1 MKLKINRNTIWA
13 EAFVNEL
20 VSCGIRYASLSPGS
34 RNTPL
39 TLAFAGNKNIKSF
52 VHVDERSSGFFALG
66 LAKSIN
72 SPVAVVCTS
81 GTATAELYPAIIEAY
96 QQRVPLIICTAD
108 RPAELRGRGANQT
121 INQNNM
127 YKNHIRWFYDTGL
140 PAPII
145 KDITDL
151 KAATR
156 LAVNKCMIIAK
167 GPVHINF
174 PFKKPFEPSTFTDE
188 VDEKSL
194 IFNKKALV
202 KDKSLL
208 EKKIVQYSKRP
219 WFKSIY
225 KLITSKVKGIIICG
239 PGNFNREFIKECNNL
254 SIKLGYP
261 IFADGAS
268 QLRFGFHNKSNIV
281 TNFDALLRSS
291 NFSNKIQPEVIIQF
305 GRTVISKG
313 LETFLKS
320 CPAERYMINE
330 YGDWFDPAG
339 KARAAYKSEPQQFCK
354 EMNNLLDLNKF
365 KRELTDWQSFILN
378 AENKS
383 SKIRNDIINKTS
395 FLNECR
401 IIEEILEI
409 VPNGS
414 NIMLSNSMPI
424 RDFDYFASIKNKL
437 INVYNNRGASGIDG
451 ISSTAFGISAANN
464 KPTVLLTGDLA
475 FYYDLNSLLISQ
487 KIKRS
492 LTIVLVNNNGGGIF
506 EVLPISNY
514 GKIFKDYFV
523 VPHKLNFLKLVDAYG
538 GNFYSVKNWQQ
549 FRKHFNQSTKK
560 KTLTVIEIKTNAV
573 QSLKLRR
580 KYWNKVDISLKEN

>member
-20 VSCGIRYASLSPGS
+20 ISCGIKYASLSPGS

-39 TLAFAGNKNIKSF
+39 TLAFASNRKIRSF
-52 VHVDERSSGFFALG
+52 VHIDERSSGFFALG
-66 LAKSIN
+66 LAKSID

-96 QQRVPLIICTAD
+96 QQRIPLIICTAD

-121 INQNNM
+121 INQNNI

-140 PAPII
+140 PEPFI
-145 KDITDL
+145 KDINGL
-151 KAATR
+151 KAAAR
-156 LAVNKCMIIAK
+156 LAVNKCMIVSK

-174 PFKKPFEPSTFTDE
+174 PFKKPFEPNTFTDE
-188 VDEKSL
+188 IDEKSL
-194 IFNKKALV
+194 IFKKDTLV
-202 KDKSLL
+202 NDKSLL
-208 EKKIVQYSKRP
+208 EKKLIKYSNKP
-219 WFKSIY
+219 WFKNIY
-225 KLITSKVKGIIICG
+225 KLITSKVNGIIICG
-239 PGNFNREFIKECNNL
+239 PGNFNNEFINQCNDL

-261 IFADGAS
+261 IFADGTS
-268 QLRFGFHNKSNIV
+268 QLRFGIHNKSNIV

-291 NFSNKIQPEVIIQF
+291 NFSDKIQPEVIIQF
-305 GRTVISKG
+305 GRTIISKG

-320 CPAERYMINE
+320 CSAERYMINK

-339 KARAAYKSEPQQFCK
+339 KAKAAYKSEPSQFCK
-354 EMNNLLDLNKF
+354 EMNSLLELNKF
-365 KRELTDWQSFILN
+365 KREMTIWQSYILN
-378 AENKS
+378 AEIKS
-383 SKIRNDIINKTS
+383 SKIRANIINKTT

-409 VPNGS
+409 VPNDS

-424 RDFDYFASIKNKL
+424 RDFDYFSSTKNKL

-451 ISSTAFGISAANN
+451 ITSTAFGISAAND
-464 KPTVLLTGDLA
+464 KPTILLTGDLA

-487 KIKRS
+487 KIKSS
-492 LTIVLVNNNGGGIF
+492 LTIVLLNNNGGGIF
-506 EVLPISNY
+506 EVLPISSY

-523 VPHKLNFLKLVDAYG
+523 VPHKLDFSKLVDAYG
-538 GNFYSVKNWQQ
+538 ADFYSVKNWQQ
-549 FRKHFNQSTKK
+549 FRKLFSQSTKK
-560 KTLTVIEIKTNAV
+560 KSLTVLEIKTDAV

-580 KYWNKVDISLKEN
+580 KFWDKVDISFFDN